1 MFGLGWQ
8 ELLLILIV
16 LLILFGGKRLPE
28 LARGLG
34 SGIKEFKK
42 ALREDESAQGENLM
56 ISSIIGE
63 NLAIA
68 PGLK

>member
-42 ALREDESAQGENLM
+42 ALKEDESTSQNEKPKEIEQKSEKGN
-56 ISSIIGE
+56 
-63 NLAIA
+63 
-68 PGLK
+68 

>member
-16 LLILFGGKRLPE
+16 LLILFGGRRLPE

-42 ALREDESAQGENLM
+42 ALREEEPAQDEKPKEIEQKSEKK
-56 ISSIIGE
+56 E
-63 NLAIA
+63 
-68 PGLK
+68 

>member
-42 ALREDESAQGENLM
+42 ALKEDESTSQDEKPKEIEQKSEKGN
-56 ISSIIGE
+56 
-63 NLAIA
+63 
-68 PGLK
+68 

>member
-42 ALREDESAQGENLM
+42 ALREDEST
-56 ISSIIGE
+56 SSDEKPKEIEPKIE
-63 NLAIA
+63 
-68 PGLK
+68 KKD

>member
-42 ALREDESAQGENLM
+42 ALREDDSAQGEKPKE
-56 ISSIIGE
+56 IEQKGE
-63 NLAIA
+63 
-68 PGLK
+68 KKEQV

>member
-42 ALREDESAQGENLM
+42 ALREDESATQEEKPKE
-56 ISSIIGE
+56 IE
-63 NLAIA
+63 Q
-68 PGLK
+68 KTERKD

>member
-42 ALREDESAQGENLM
+42 ALSEDESAQGEKPKE
-56 ISSIIGE
+56 IEQKGE
-63 NLAIA
+63 
-68 PGLK
+68 KKEQV

>member
-42 ALREDESAQGENLM
+42 ALREEEPTQGEKPKEIEQKN
-56 ISSIIGE
+56 E
-63 NLAIA
+63 
-68 PGLK
+68 KKEQV

>member
-34 SGIKEFKK
+34 SGIREFKR
-42 ALREDESAQGENLM
+42 ALKEDES
-56 ISSIIGE
+56 SSQNEKPKEIEQKSEKG
-63 NLAIA
+63 N
-68 PGLK
+68 

>member
-42 ALREDESAQGENLM
+42 ALREDETTSQNEKPKE
-56 ISSIIGE
+56 IE
-63 NLAIA
+63 Q
-68 PGLK
+68 KTEKKD

>member
-42 ALREDESAQGENLM
+42 ALREEEPQNEKPKE
-56 ISSIIGE
+56 IE
-63 NLAIA
+63 Q
-68 PGLK
+68 KTEKKE